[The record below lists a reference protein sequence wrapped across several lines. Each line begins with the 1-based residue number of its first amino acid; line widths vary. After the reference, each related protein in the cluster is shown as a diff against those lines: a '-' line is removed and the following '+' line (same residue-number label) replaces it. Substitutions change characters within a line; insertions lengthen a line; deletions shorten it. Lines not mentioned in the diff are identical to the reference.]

1 VQDQLGNSTITLTTD
16 TYTSVLPETARAA
29 AENTAHHHVNP
40 PVPAAGNSMDITEV
54 MALPAVTDLITA
66 RKPLGWTDQELRA
79 GMGGQV
85 PVPGHRGRE
94 NLPRAHRRPAR
105 PAVRAPAFLN
115 SAQTAAATLPR
126 EKAGHHPESY
136 FRPTGSA

>member
-29 AENTAHHHVNP
+29 AENIAHHHVNP

-54 MALPAVTDLITA
+54 MALPAVTHLITA
-66 RKPLGWTDQELRA
+66 RKPSGWTDQELRA

-85 PVPGHRGRE
+85 PVPGHRGAGRIYRVPTAGLLALLCVR
-94 NLPRAHRRPAR
+94 LP
-105 PAVRAPAFLN
+105 F
-115 SAQTAAATLPR
+115 
-126 EKAGHHPESY
+126 
-136 FRPTGSA
+136 